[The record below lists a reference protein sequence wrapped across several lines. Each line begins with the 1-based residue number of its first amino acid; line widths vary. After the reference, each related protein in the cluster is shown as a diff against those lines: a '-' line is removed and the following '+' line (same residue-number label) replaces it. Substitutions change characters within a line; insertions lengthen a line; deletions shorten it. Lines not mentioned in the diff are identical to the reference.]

1 MTGFPE
7 LDELLVGLVD
17 EQQRILGDAFVGAY
31 LHGSFALGA
40 GDEWSDVDFLCV
52 VERDPD
58 EREQAELQAVH
69 QRLYDGPVEWGKH
82 LEGSYAPRD
91 ELRHTTGDRWF
102 YFDHG
107 STTPAWDTHCNQAL
121 VRWTLRESGITLAG
135 PPVAEL
141 VDPVDAEEL
150 RAEARAALA
159 EYVAYAHEPMPEAPA
174 GMNWWK
180 QTYVVLTLCRVLW
193 TLEHGTVVS
202 KAEAAA
208 WAARELPEWADLI
221 ERAVADRPDP
231 VKRWWSDS
239 TPELVGRTRA
249 FADDVASRG

>member
-1 MTGFPE
+1 MTPFPE
-7 LDELLVGLVD
+7 LDELLSELIA
-17 EQQRILGDAFVGAY
+17 EQQRILGDAFVGTY

-69 QRLYDGPVEWGKH
+69 QRLFGGEVEWGKH
-82 LEGSYAPRD
+82 LEGSYPPRA
-91 ELRHTTGDRWF
+91 ELRRKTDDEWF

-107 STTPAWDTHCNQAL
+107 SIEPRWDTHCNQSL
-121 VRWTLRESGITLAG
+121 VRWTLRERGIALAG
-135 PPVAEL
+135 PPAAEL
-141 VDPVDAEEL
+141 VDPVGADEL
-150 RAEARAALA
+150 RAEARTALA
-159 EYVAYAHEPMPEAPA
+159 DYVEWAHEPMPQAPS

-180 QTYVVLTLCRVLW
+180 QTYVVLTLCRILW
-193 TLEHGTVVS
+193 TIRNGTIVS
-202 KAEAAA
+202 KDEAAA
-208 WAARELPEWADLI
+208 WAMRELPEWRDLI

-239 TPELVGRTRA
+239 TPDLVARTLA
-249 FADDVASRG
+249 FVDDVAALE